1 MDKRII
7 LDANGIVYY
16 FDGKTMEEAGKA
28 ARLTSY
34 QDGIQAVG
42 EDLYYKNATGEYEL
56 VAEKAKRVE
65 FTESE
70 FKSQFYLSE
79 KGNLFFKQD
88 DNVTPDRLPKA
99 YAKYLS
105 RILNVPQELNK
116 QHYVKTENA
125 FIALGNDGTAKIFKK
140 EKGEAPEAYPEVSEA
155 YVTTVGADTCMAW
168 NGMGFLLTEAG
179 FMRLNASLMYKGCN
193 YLLFSCGAFAFAL
206 SLNKPEIDV
215 FAKPVKVEDTV
226 EADVFIT
233 KDRDGQQ
240 LYHLTDEGIKYIA
253 TALGDL
259 EISSDGTI
267 KDTFTRTAA
276 GTAFPNLPKETK
288 ISIYALE
295 DGAYVQKK

>member
-42 EDLYYKNATGEYEL
+42 EDLYYKNAASEYEL
-56 VAEKAKRVE
+56 VAEKAQRVE

-79 KGNLFFKQD
+79 KGILFFKQD
-88 DNVTPDRLPKA
+88 DDATPVRLPKGYTKHLPGMLKA
-99 YAKYLS
+99 PQK
-105 RILNVPQELNK
+105 LN
-116 QHYVKTENA
+116 ENA
-125 FIALGNDGTAKIFKK
+125 FIALGNSGTAKIFKK

-155 YVTTVGADTCMAW
+155 YVTTAGADTCMAW
-168 NGMGFLLTEAG
+168 NGMGFLLTETG
-179 FMRLNASLMYKGCN
+179 FMRLNASLMYQGCN